1 MLDPEELRRFRAA
14 ARKVGQTL
22 HEAPVDLQ
30 VLQALETEPF
40 LTPGD
45 LSEKLGADKSVVS
58 RSLNALE
65 RRRLISL
72 RPQREDARSKEVR
85 VTAKGRREL
94 LRIQKEAD
102 HDAHASLD
110 ALSPEDAETVV
121 RGMEI
126 YAEALGRV
134 PVKKKGK

>member
-14 ARKVGQTL
+14 SRKVGHTL
-22 HEAPVDLQ
+22 HEAPVELQ
-30 VLQALETEPF
+30 VLQALETEAF
-40 LTPGD
+40 LTPGE

-58 RSLNALE
+58 RSLNSLE
-65 RRRLISL
+65 GKGLISL
-72 RPQREDARSKEVR
+72 RQQRADGRSKQVR

-94 LRIQKEAD
+94 LRIQKEVD
-102 HDAHASLD
+102 HEVHASLD

-126 YAEALGRV
+126 YAAALGRA
-134 PVKKKGK
+134 PVGQKGK